1 MIASIQGRLIRKSEE
16 HVILEQG
23 GIGYRL
29 DVAPSDIA
37 SLPHVGETVK
47 LYTYLLV
54 RENEIGLF
62 GFTTEDQKN
71 LFRASSDG
79 ERRRSPPCVASR

>member
-37 SLPHVGETVK
+37 SLPHVGGDRK
-47 LYTYLLV
+47 ALY
-54 RENEIGLF
+54 I
-62 GFTTEDQKN
+62 
-71 LFRASSDG
+71 
-79 ERRRSPPCVASR
+79 PSRT